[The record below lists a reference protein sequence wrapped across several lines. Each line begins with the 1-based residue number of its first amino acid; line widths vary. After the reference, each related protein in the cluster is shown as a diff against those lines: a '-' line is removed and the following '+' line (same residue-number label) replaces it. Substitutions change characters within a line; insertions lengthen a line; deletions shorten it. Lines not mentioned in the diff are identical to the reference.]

1 MNKKGWLWFKY
12 ITHMCE
18 NGIMKPIKIIEN
30 EVWENKM
37 GEFVQS
43 TLYIFMEMS
52 QTPWYN

>member
-1 MNKKGWLWFKY
+1 
-12 ITHMCE
+12 MCE